1 MIMKRYLYI
10 LLSAVA
16 MLCGCEPE
24 KEKADVFFIFTPVEV
39 VTTET
44 TATITNRSYMTV
56 DGLRYDDA
64 KFHLEYTLLA
74 DEEYQRG
81 GEYKILSDGRFEFV
95 LNDLAPNTQYKARI
109 IIDGGEYGSETG
121 SPFPFTTKTY

>member
-24 KEKADVFFIFTPVEV
+24 KEKADVFFIFTRVEV
-39 VTTET
+39 VTTDT

-56 DGLRYDDA
+56 DDLRYDDA
-64 KFHLEYTLLA
+64 KFYLEYTSLA

-81 GEYKILSDGRFEFV
+81 GEYKRLSDGC
-95 LNDLAPNTQYKARI
+95 LSLY
-109 IIDGGEYGSETG
+109 
-121 SPFPFTTKTY
+121 